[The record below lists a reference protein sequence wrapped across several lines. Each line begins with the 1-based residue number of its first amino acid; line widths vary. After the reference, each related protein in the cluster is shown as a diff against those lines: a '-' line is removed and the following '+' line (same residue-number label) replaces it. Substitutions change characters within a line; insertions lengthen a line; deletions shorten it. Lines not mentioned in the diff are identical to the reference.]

1 MTTQISKSEQD
12 ERGLLPYPVIIAA
25 NSVLAI
31 LERGLIMANN
41 EKSKN
46 ICSSVFKSGE
56 NTTTKSQFTQK
67 WIELINKLEKNK
79 GITAA
84 QR

>member
-1 MTTQISKSEQD
+1 
-12 ERGLLPYPVIIAA
+12 
-25 NSVLAI
+25 
-31 LERGLIMANN
+31 MANN

-46 ICSSVFKSGE
+46 ICSSVFGE
-56 NTTTKSQFTQK
+56 NTTTKIQFTQK

>member
-1 MTTQISKSEQD
+1 MT
-12 ERGLLPYPVIIAA
+12 
-25 NSVLAI
+25 
-31 LERGLIMANN
+31 NN

-56 NTTTKSQFTQK
+56 NTTTKIQFTQK